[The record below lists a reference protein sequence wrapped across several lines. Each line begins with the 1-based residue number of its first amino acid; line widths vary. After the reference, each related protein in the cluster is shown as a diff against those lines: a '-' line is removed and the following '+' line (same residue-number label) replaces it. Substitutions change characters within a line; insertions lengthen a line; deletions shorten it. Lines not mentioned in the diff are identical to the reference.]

1 MGLSKRAFSKKYNF
15 EVQWLS
21 SLCDQGIVPFEIKKG
36 KRNSISIDENIINI
50 LQKGLH
56 YVECPICMKKMAC
69 ITKAHFRACK
79 VENEN
84 PYCDLFFINHKKTEE
99 QKDKQSKKLK
109 ERFRTIEG
117 DVTRKE
123 IGEAS
128 KKFNAEPEFK
138 TRKIKKSKE
147 VQARPEIK
155 KMRSENSLEMW
166 ADPVFRARNKKYI
179 EENLDKLK
187 ESAKKARQYLKKTSK
202 LHLGYKK
209 TMLEVGLT
217 GFMSEYPYGPYSIDE
232 ADPFA
237 KIALEI
243 DGCYWH
249 GCKTCDL
256 IGDTRIK
263 NIDKRKT
270 SYLKNRGWIILRI
283 KEHEIKKDPFVALE
297 MIRNIQE
304 KRKSA
309 HKEQIK
315 KAFFNGSLKVLSMVN
330 KEEEPK
336 WVSFNNVV
344 RHHTPHKKMISVET
358 ELGSVTVT
366 EDHSLFDGK
375 TKEPIQTL
383 NLKKND
389 TIIGLPGRTF
399 ESIKVLDVKEVGAEK
414 YTYDLSVP
422 EAENFVLDS
431 GILAHNTYSIS
442 GVSLDIEKSSKYMSI
457 KDEFINEYDKLVE
470 AAKRSIKIVK
480 GLRQFRYGVGITSA
494 LGPLSRPGIQSRR
507 NMVEAGSVGTWS

>member
-1 MGLSKRAFSKKYNF
+1 MKLSKRAFSKKYNF

-21 SLCDQGIVPFEIKKG
+21 SLCTQGLIPIEIKKG
-36 KRNSISIDENIINI
+36 KRNSIFIDESIIDT
-50 LQKGLH
+50 LEKGKH
-56 YVECPICMKKMAC
+56 YVECPKCQKKMAC
-69 ITKAHFRACK
+69 VTKAHPCQIHTDNIF
-79 VENEN
+79 
-84 PYCDLFFINHKKTEE
+84 CDLYLKNHKKTEE
-99 QKDKQSKKLK
+99 QKRTQSVKLK
-109 ERFRTIEG
+109 KRFLTIDG
-117 DVTRKE
+117 ALTRKI

-128 KKFNAEPEFK
+128 KRLNAEPEFK
-138 TRKIKKSKE
+138 ARKKEKSKE

-155 KMRSENSLEMW
+155 KMHQKKSLEMW
-166 ADPVFRARNKKYI
+166 ADPAFRVQNKKYI
-179 EENLDKLK
+179 KENLDKLK
-187 ESAKKARQYLKKTSK
+187 ESAKNARQYLKKTSK

-209 TMLEVGLT
+209 SLLEAGLAD
-217 GFMSEYPYGPYSIDE
+217 FISEYPCGPYSIDE

-249 GCKTCDL
+249 GCKTCGFN
-256 IGDTRIK
+256 GDTRIK

-270 SYLKNRGWIILRI
+270 SFLKNKGWIILRI
-283 KEHEIKKDPFVALE
+283 KEHEIKKDPLVALE
-297 MIRNIQE
+297 MIRNIQK
-304 KRKSA
+304 KRKEA

-315 KAFFNGSLKVLSMVN
+315 KAFFRGDLKVRSMVN
-330 KEEEPK
+330 KDEEPK
-336 WVSFNNVV
+336 WTPISDVV
-344 RHHTPHKKMISVET
+344 RHYTPYKKMLSVLT
-358 ELGSVTVT
+358 ELGPVIVT

-383 NLKKND
+383 KLKKD
-389 TIIGLPGRTF
+389 DVIIGLPGKTF
-399 ESIKVLDVKEVGAEK
+399 EPIKILDVKEVGPEK
-414 YTYDLSVP
+414 FTYDLSVP

-442 GVSLDIEKSSKYMSI
+442 GVSLDIEKSSKYMGV

-480 GLRQFRYGVGITSA
+480 GLRQFKFGVGIQSS

-507 NMVEAGSVGTWS
+507 GMVEAGSVGAWS